1 MSLNYAK
8 LAITA
13 RKLIRSAGA
22 SFTFSRVTS
31 TYNPTTGVEVPTT
44 TTYSG
49 YGVFGQ
55 YDQSQYSDTVQAG
68 DVPMTLEAVSTE
80 PLIGDT
86 VAGYTVMEVA
96 KTSPD
101 NTTVVIYDLRL
112 RR

>member
-1 MSLNYAK
+1 MNYAK
-8 LAITA
+8 LAIDA
-13 RKLIRSAGA
+13 RKLLKTFGA
-22 SFTFSRVTS
+22 SFTFTRITS
-31 TYNPTTGVEVPTT
+31 TYNPTTGNEVPTT

-55 YDQSQYSDTVQAG
+55 YDQAQYSDTIQSG

-80 PLIGDT
+80 PQIGDT

-101 NTTVVIYDLRL
+101 NTTVVVYDIRL